1 MAKPMKTMI
10 ALNGSPRPDG
20 NTGRM
25 LREFAAAAARHGIA
39 VKTVELRKMRPAM
52 CLGCLSC
59 FKTGRCVQDDGL
71 NELMAEIEAADG
83 IIAASPAYYAS
94 VTAQLK
100 AVMDRIGLLGE
111 AHGRSLRG
119 KVGGSISVARRWGH
133 LTVQAEIM
141 LWFDRCEMNHV
152 GCGWCSATSTDAND
166 ISGDA
171 EGLGYPA
178 RLAENIA
185 RLWQLPPNAAPA
197 D

>member
-1 MAKPMKTMI
+1 MNRNVI
-10 ALNGSPRPDG
+10 ALNGSPRPDS
-20 NTGRM
+20 NTARM
-25 LREFAAAAARHGIA
+25 LSAFTEAAAKYGIG
-39 VKTVELRKMRPAM
+39 VTTVELRRMKPAM

-59 FKTGRCVQDDGL
+59 FKSGRCVHSDGL
-71 NELMAEIEAADG
+71 NELMAQLEAADG
-83 IIAASPAYYAS
+83 IVAASPVYYGS

-119 KVGGSISVARRWGH
+119 KVGGSMSVARRWGH

-166 ISGDA
+166 ISGDS
-171 EGLGYPA
+171 EGLAYPA
-178 RLAENIA
+178 RLAENMA
-185 RLWQLPPNAAPA
+185 RLWGLA
-197 D
+197 